1 MTSLKQCVDRRS
13 AIFLFIWLDIWHVP
27 PDVWDLQPR
36 GQLDRHGDRG
46 LAANVE
52 REPERQAV

>member
-1 MTSLKQCVDRRS
+1 MFSDFPL
-13 AIFLFIWLDIWHVP
+13 IWLDIRHVP

-36 GQLDRHGDRG
+36 GQLDRHADRG

-52 REPERQAV
+52 RELKRQAV